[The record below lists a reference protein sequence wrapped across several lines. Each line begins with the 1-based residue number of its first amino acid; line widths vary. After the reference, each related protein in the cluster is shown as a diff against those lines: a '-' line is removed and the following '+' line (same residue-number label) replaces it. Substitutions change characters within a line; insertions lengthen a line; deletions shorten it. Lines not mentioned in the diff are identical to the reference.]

1 MKNHGVAASSRQH
14 LEPPGEPLE
23 KASSTRRTPDGP
35 SLLASLWPH
44 AAALIS
50 ALLLAAAYPPFDQG
64 WLCWIALT
72 PLICAVWFTPRT
84 PRHNLLRACWLGYLW
99 GLVFFSITFRWLI
112 EVTGGGWF
120 ILSLYFALYPAAWTT
135 FLAIITPR
143 PGTAAT
149 HPFLRSSNNL
159 GLTLSASAAWVG
171 LEWIRGTLFSGFGW
185 NNLGTALHD
194 QTALIQIADITGV
207 GGISFL
213 ILAANL
219 MLVITVRR
227 LTLEVGRTSLRPHY
241 DFTLT
246 VALVAAAFSYGVH
259 HYYAEPPG
267 ETATVKIAA
276 VQANIPQDQK
286 WDEDFENHILDTY
299 RRLTD
304 LAVIS
309 EPNLLIWP
317 EAATP
322 RPLLLDDRMKSEV
335 AAVLEKFHGDF
346 LLGTINYDH
355 TGAYNAAVVLSPS
368 GAPQLYYKM
377 HLVPFGEFIPF
388 RHSFPLF
395 AWIVGNQVPSDF
407 NAGTEPVV
415 FELRSWPI
423 KIAPL
428 ICFEDTVGDLTRQF
442 ALRGAELL
450 VTITNDAWF
459 RESAGSRQHLINAV
473 FRSAETKLPLV
484 RGANTGVTCVIDRL
498 GRVTNILTDPV
509 TGSTFTEGVLTDS
522 IQVPVEP
529 PLTFYTRYGELF
541 SILCFFAT
549 LLTLRTSLLRHRN
562 PLPPAPPLL

>member
-1 MKNHGVAASSRQH
+1 MSVAT
-14 LEPPGEPLE
+14 PPP
-23 KASSTRRTPDGP
+23 AAVPPTRSHSQKTGRVRF
-35 SLLASLWPH
+35 LWPWF
-44 AAALIS
+44 AAVVS
-50 ALLLAAAYPPFDQG
+50 ALLLAGAYPPFEQA
-64 WLCWIALT
+64 WLCWLALT
-72 PLICAVWFTPRT
+72 PLICAVWFAPRT
-84 PRHNLLRACWLGYLW
+84 ARHNALRTGALGYLW
-99 GLVFFSITFRWLI
+99 GLVFFAITFSWII
-112 EVTGGGWF
+112 EVTGGGWVV
-120 ILSLYFALYPAAWTT
+120 LSFYFALYPAAWTT
-135 FLAIITPR
+135 YLAILNPRDRPAPPDRGKAGTPSSLPPSAFLISSSNLR
-143 PGTAAT
+143 VTAA
-149 HPFLRSSNNL
+149 
-159 GLTLSASAAWVG
+159 ASAAWVG

-185 NNLGTALHD
+185 NNVGTALFE

-213 ILAANL
+213 VIAANL
-219 MLVITVRR
+219 MAVITVRR
-227 LTLEVGRTSLRPHY
+227 LMLEVGRTRLRPHY

-246 VALVAAAFSYGVH
+246 VALIAGAFSYGVH
-259 HYYAEPPG
+259 HYYAEVPG
-267 ETATVKIAA
+267 ETATVKLSA

-286 WDEDFENHILDTY
+286 WDEAFERKILDTY
-299 RRLTD
+299 QRLTD

-322 RPLLLDDRMKSEV
+322 RPLLLDEEMKAEV
-335 AAVLEKFHGDF
+335 AKVLKKFRGDF

-355 TGAYNAAVVLSPS
+355 AGAYNAAVALSPS

-395 AWIVGNQVPSDF
+395 AWIVGNQVPGDF
-407 NAGTEPVV
+407 TAGTEPVV
-415 FELRSWPI
+415 FTLRSWPI

-459 RESAGSRQHLINAV
+459 RQSAGSRQHFANAV
-473 FRSAETKLPLV
+473 FRAAETKLPLV
-484 RGANTGVTCVIDRL
+484 RAANTGVTCVIDRL
-498 GRVTNILTDPV
+498 GRVTNILVDPD

-522 IQVPVEP
+522 IEVPVEP

-541 SILCFFAT
+541 SILCFFGA
-549 LLTLRTSLLRHRN
+549 LLTLRTSLVRHR
-562 PLPPAPPLL
+562 PSAFSES